1 MARPAHMTQ
10 RAIAAIVRLM
20 AKIFFRRIEAAGV
33 ERVPASSPVIF
44 AVNHPNALID
54 PVFLLTVAPRPVA
67 FLGKAP
73 LFRMLLIGWI
83 VRAFDTIPVY
93 RKQDNVST
101 SGNRE
106 TFARARAVLE
116 RGGAIAIFPEGTTH
130 SDPQL
135 RELKTGAARIA
146 LGASLRVSIV
156 PTGLYY
162 TAKQTFRSAALA
174 YFGTPIVVESEPVDQ
189 NGEPQIA
196 SVEALTEKIDRAL
209 DEVTLQAD
217 SHAALELIARAER
230 IFSAGEDR
238 DLASELELR
247 RQFVEGYAQLRERD
261 PERLK
266 RLESLIA
273 QVDAERLAAIEP
285 VRAGTALRLVLTPIG
300 IIGAAIHWP
309 LYRLIGFLATRFSN
323 KEDAM
328 VATLKAVGGL
338 VLYPLFWLGLAVAA
352 GLAFGAR
359 YGIGVLL
366 IVPLL
371 GYVGLIS
378 LETFDEMLGRLRA
391 MRHHDIRAQQMAIR
405 EEILAVARELNVT
418 STSSSSWPA
427 DSSGS

>member
-1 MARPAHMTQ
+1 MT
-10 RAIAAIVRLM
+10 RRVIAAIIRLM
-20 AKIFFRRIEAAGV
+20 AKIFFRRIELAGV
-33 ERVPASSPVIF
+33 ERVPADSPVIF

-54 PVFLLTVAPRPVA
+54 PVFLLCFAPRPVS
-67 FLGKAP
+67 FLAKAP
-73 LFRMLLIGWI
+73 LFRMPLIGWI
-83 VRAFDTIPVY
+83 VRAFDSIPVY

-101 SGNRE
+101 AGNRE
-106 TFARARAVLE
+106 TFTRARTVLE

-146 LGASLRVSIV
+146 LGASMRVSII

-174 YFGTPIVVESEPVDQ
+174 YFGMPIIVDSEPVDE
-189 NGEPQIA
+189 NGEPRVG
-196 SVEALTEKIDRAL
+196 SVEALTEKIERAL
-209 DEVTLQAD
+209 DDVTLQAD
-217 SHAALELIARAER
+217 SHAALELIARGER

-247 RQFVEGYAQLRERD
+247 KQFVDGYARLRDRD
-261 PERLK
+261 PARLK
-266 RLESLIA
+266 RLESLVT
-273 QVDAERLAAIEP
+273 QVDAERVAAMEPIRSGTMVRLLLA
-285 VRAGTALRLVLTPIG
+285 PIG

-309 LYRLIGFLATRFSN
+309 VYRLIGFLAMRFSN

-338 VLYPLFWLGLAVAA
+338 VLYPLLWLGLAIAA
-352 GLAFGAR
+352 GFAFGSR

-366 IVPLL
+366 VVPFL
-371 GYVGLIS
+371 GYIGLIS

-391 MRHHDIRAQQMAIR
+391 MRHHDVRAQQLAIR
-405 EEILAVARELNVT
+405 EEILAVALELNAT
-418 STSSSSWPA
+418 STSLSSTG
-427 DSSGS
+427 DSSGA

>member
-1 MARPAHMTQ
+1 MT
-10 RAIAAIVRLM
+10 RRVIAAIIRLM

-54 PVFLLTVAPRPVA
+54 PVVLMTVAPRPVS

-73 LFRMLLIGWI
+73 LFRMPLIGWI

-93 RKQDNVST
+93 RKQDAQARVPVPH
-101 SGNRE
+101 GNRE

-130 SDPQL
+130 SDPRL

-174 YFGTPIVVESEPVDQ
+174 FFGTPIVVESETVDE
-189 NGEPQIA
+189 NGEPRIE
-196 SVEALTEKIDRAL
+196 SVEMLTEKIDRAL

-238 DLASELELR
+238 DLAHELELR
-247 RQFVEGYAQLRERD
+247 KRFVEGYAQLRERD

-266 RLESLIA
+266 RLESSIV
-273 QVDAERLAAIEP
+273 QVDAERLAAMEP
-285 VRAGTALRLVLTPIG
+285 VRSGTVMRLLLTPIG

-309 LYRLIGFLATRFSN
+309 LYRLIGFLATHFSDR
-323 KEDAM
+323 EDAM

-338 VLYPLFWLGLAVAA
+338 VLYPLLWLGLAIAA
-352 GLAFGAR
+352 GLAFGMR
-359 YGIGVLL
+359 YGIAVLL
-366 IVPLL
+366 VVPLL
-371 GYVGLIS
+371 GYIGLIS

-391 MRHHDIRAQQMAIR
+391 MRHHDIRSEQQAIR

-418 STSSSSWPA
+418 STSSLSPA